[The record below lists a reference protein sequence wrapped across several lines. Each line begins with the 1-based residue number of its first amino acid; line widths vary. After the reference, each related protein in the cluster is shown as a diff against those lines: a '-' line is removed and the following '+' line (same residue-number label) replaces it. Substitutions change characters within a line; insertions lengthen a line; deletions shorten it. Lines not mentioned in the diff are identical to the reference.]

1 MESQNTMIRHSL
13 RESQDPGSP
22 GVPYLNANDIGNLKK
37 IGMKGDKG
45 DHPKTSSMAASQDHK
60 GSQLSRQMID
70 PGTLQDMQSN
80 REKVGSH
87 YNHVSNFVASQAEM
101 PTGLGK
107 LLKSKETDN
116 KILSSLESK
125 HKRQKS
131 HGMDYPN
138 MLNMM
143 AKKKDGMNT
152 GTSGDR
158 SLANTTAH

>member
-1 MESQNTMIRHSL
+1 
-13 RESQDPGSP
+13 
-22 GVPYLNANDIGNLKK
+22 
-37 IGMKGDKG
+37 
-45 DHPKTSSMAASQDHK
+45 
-60 GSQLSRQMID
+60 
-70 PGTLQDMQSN
+70 
-80 REKVGSH
+80 
-87 YNHVSNFVASQAEM
+87 M